1 MCHIRTCILAGE
13 IKNNTPPPK
22 IIRWF
27 PTSFKERQSSVSVI
41 QWISSDWTASEAKS
55 IVYPG
60 PPSTKNGSLSGF
72 LLMSIHFSQSNG
84 LWRSDWFYLEL
95 NNPKPARLKKRGS
108 AVCMLTPLNHPPN
121 VYMIQSFSQRT
132 TTELNSPKVAVHFLS
147 ACDEWPRLPGNS
159 EPLSP
164 SFT

>member
-13 IKNNTPPPK
+13 KKKYPLPK
-22 IIRWF
+22 KITWF
-27 PTSFKERQSSVSVI
+27 PTSFEERQSVSVCESFK
-41 QWISSDWTASEAKS
+41 WLNS
-55 IVYPG
+55 IWGKIHSLSYP
-60 PPSTKNGSLSGF
+60 PTKNGSLSGF

-95 NNPKPARLKKRGS
+95 NNPKPARLKPRGS

-121 VYMIQSFSQRT
+121 VYMIQSFSQRS
-132 TTELNSPKVAVHFLS
+132 TTELNSPKVVVHFLS